1 MTIKLDDIDR
11 RLLSELS
18 EDSRQDYA
26 QLSRKLRLSRDR
38 IKYRMRRL
46 EHAGVIQGY
55 STLIN
60 PSRFGV
66 SLYKTY
72 MRVYNDKARLT
83 KLLEYLHKHPRSY
96 WVAECYGHWDLIL
109 VIYAHTPREFQDI
122 QDEILSKFKDIILT
136 FRVYILVDACFFSRT
151 YLSGMSVERF
161 TVGGTE
167 EWRTLNALDFR
178 ILKILSSNSR
188 ASYSE
193 IAVAL
198 KVSPSTVRYRIER
211 LEKEEIIASHQVDLD
226 LSKLGRN
233 FFKAQLYLAEYSSRK
248 EDELRAYCRANPSI
262 VYLIKQIGDC
272 KLELELEV
280 ESFEQYND
288 ILDGLRE
295 HFRGFIRNIE
305 TIGLRKQ
312 RFNGV
317 PRDMVTANAPG
328 RKSPRPQTSA
338 ATRS

>member
-1 MTIKLDDIDR
+1 MSIKLDEIDR

-18 EDSRQDYA
+18 ENSRQDYA
-26 QLSRKLRLSRDR
+26 TLSKKLQLSRDR
-38 IKYRMRRL
+38 VKYRMRKL
-46 EHAGVIQGY
+46 EQSRVIQGY

-72 MRVYNDKARLT
+72 MRVDNDKARLT
-83 KLLEYLHKHPRSY
+83 KLIEYLHKHPRTY

-109 VIYAHTPREFQDI
+109 VIFAHTPREFQDI
-122 QDEILSKFKDIILT
+122 QDEMLSKFKDIILT
-136 FRVYILVDACFFSRT
+136 FRVYIIVDACFFSRT
-151 YLSGMSVERF
+151 YLSGMSIERF
-161 TVGGTE
+161 AVGGAE

-178 ILKILSSNSR
+178 ILKLLSSNSR

-193 IAVAL
+193 IAASL

-226 LSKLGRN
+226 LSKLGRSY
-233 FFKAQLYLAEYSSRK
+233 FKAQLYLAEYSSRM
-248 EDELRAYCRANPSI
+248 EDELRAYCKSNPCI
-262 VYLIKQIGDC
+262 VFLIKQIGDC

-280 ESFEQYND
+280 ENFEQYNE

-295 HFRGFIRNIE
+295 RFRGFIRNIE

-328 RKSPRPQTSA
+328 RTPHA
-338 ATRS
+338 AKAVRS